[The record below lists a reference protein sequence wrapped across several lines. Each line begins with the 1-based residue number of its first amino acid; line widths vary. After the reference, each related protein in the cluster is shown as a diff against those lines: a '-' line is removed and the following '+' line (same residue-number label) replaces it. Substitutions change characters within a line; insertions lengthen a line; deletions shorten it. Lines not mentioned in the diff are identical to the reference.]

1 MMLVSFP
8 HFLMANDWQALAIK
22 NKASIANVIK
32 KNSPLNIAY
41 MPPATEFNYY
51 LDIGKGI
58 KATAIETR
66 NNSVMF
72 APQSDNPTIQAKMI
86 NEVIRREFD
95 AIILSTHDPA
105 GIAPFIK
112 RAVDKGIVVIIVNS
126 DNPSFSTPVHG
137 IVGYRQ
143 YDGTKKMAQYLLQNI
158 SEDKRNVALISGVPG
173 YHTTERLGG
182 FLDVI
187 KDSKLRVVAQENG
200 QWNTEGGYQA
210 ALKIFK
216 TTPNIDVVFAVNDYE
231 IIGVESALQSLG
243 KTGVI
248 LLGNDGDPA
257 ALEKINENRITA
269 TVYTDPIG
277 MGKVAAKMAIDI
289 IRGRFKGGFVTTP
302 TTIID
307 KSNLAQVWQAPVT
320 IAGSN
325 MKEITIVSDEREDLT
340 NDNGSGFY
348 WDLMRAIFEP
358 AGVRVIT
365 KIRPAKR
372 AVSEVKSQLSD
383 AMLGAIRGDVDG
395 VLYPQWYYSADYV
408 SVIYKYDKFSNWH
421 GQDTFANKA
430 VSWVRGYDFDKYLYV
445 PVEPVQVTNRIQGL
459 KLINIG
465 RIDFFFDNLF
475 DLRKAIL
482 TSSNELKKHN
492 FIANDYHIENI
503 LEHKQYL
510 AFSNTQKGAYMRAL
524 FDDRFAK
531 MLFSGELKTLFD
543 KWHYPYPFN

>member
-1 MMLVSFP
+1 LASWT
-8 HFLMANDWQALAIK
+8 HLLLADDWQTLPID
-22 NKASIANVIK
+22 NKASTANVIK
-32 KNSPLNIAY
+32 KNRPLNIAY

-58 KATAIETR
+58 KAAAIKS
-66 NNSVMF
+66 NNKSVMF
-72 APQSDNPTIQAKMI
+72 APQTDNPIIQAKMI
-86 NEVIRREFD
+86 TEIIRRKFD
-95 AIILSTHDPA
+95 AIILSTHDPVS
-105 GIAPFIK
+105 IAPIIK

-126 DNPSFSTPVHG
+126 DNPYFPTPVHG

-143 YDGTKKMAQYLLQNI
+143 YNGTKKMAQYLLQKCTVKTLNI
-158 SEDKRNVALISGVPG
+158 ALISGVPG
-173 YHTTERLGG
+173 YHSTQRVNG

-200 QWNTEGGYQA
+200 QWNTEGGYHA
-210 ALKIFK
+210 TLKIFK
-216 TTPNIDVVFAVNDYE
+216 ATPSINVVFAVNDYE
-231 IIGVESALQSLG
+231 IIGAESALQSLG

-257 ALEKINENRITA
+257 VLERINEDRITA
-269 TVYTDPIG
+269 TLYTDPIG
-277 MGKVAAKMAIDI
+277 MGKVATNMVIDI
-289 IRGRFKGGFVTTP
+289 INGRFNGGFVTTP

-320 IAGSN
+320 IVGSN

-348 WDLMRAIFEP
+348 WDLMRNIFEP
-358 AGVRVIT
+358 AGVNVVT
-365 KIRPAKR
+365 KIRPSKR
-372 AVSEVKSQLSD
+372 AASEVKNKLSD

-408 SVIYKYDKFSNWH
+408 SVIYKHAKFLNWH
-421 GQDTFANKA
+421 GQDTIANKT

-445 PVEPVQVTNRIQGL
+445 PVEPVQVTSRIQGL
-459 KLINIG
+459 KLMSTG

-475 DLRKAIL
+475 DLNKAML
-482 TSSNELKKHN
+482 ASADELKKYN
-492 FIANDYHIENI
+492 FIANDYHIENV

-510 AFSNTQKGAYMRAL
+510 AFANTQKGIYMRKL
-524 FDDRFAK
+524 FDDRFAQ
-531 MLFSGELKTLFD
+531 MLFSGELKTFFN